1 MIQDAFNYQE
11 KTNLNFNIVNRDLI
25 EELNFNF
32 NSYFMERKI
41 IFYSVIIK
49 LILIDFIIIKFAVF
63 VLIIVIVVPSSTS
76 L

>member
-1 MIQDAFNYQE
+1 MIQDAFNSQE
-11 KTNLNFNIVNRDLI
+11 KTNLNFNIVNSDLI
-25 EELNFNF
+25 EEFNFNF

-49 LILIDFIIIKFAVF
+49 LIIIDFIIIKFAVF
-63 VLIIVIVVPSSTS
+63 ILIIVIVVPSSIS